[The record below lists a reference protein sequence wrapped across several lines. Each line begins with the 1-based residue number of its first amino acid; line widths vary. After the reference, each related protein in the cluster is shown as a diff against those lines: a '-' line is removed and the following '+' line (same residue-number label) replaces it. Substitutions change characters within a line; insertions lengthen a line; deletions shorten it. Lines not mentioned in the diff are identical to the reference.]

1 MPKTV
6 RFHEL
11 GGPEKLKI
19 EETSARLPGNGE
31 VKLNVKA
38 IGLNRAEALY
48 LRGDYLEQAPLPS
61 GIGYEAS
68 GIVEAVGANVD
79 RTLVGKNAATVP
91 GFSMAKYP
99 VLGEEAIVPAKV
111 ITDYPPSLSYVQA
124 ASVWMQ
130 YLTAYGTL
138 VHFGRVSDGD
148 FVVIPAASS
157 SVGLAAI
164 QVVRAQGATAIAVTR
179 TSAKCDQLLQLGAHH
194 VIASEEEDL
203 VQRIQ
208 QITAGKGACVVFDP
222 VGGPMAEKLAEAAA
236 PQAIIFEYGGLSM
249 QPTTFPLLNALRK
262 GLIMRGYTVHE
273 ITRDPVLFAEA
284 KQYVY
289 ERLAD
294 GRFDPKIAKVFPFE
308 KTVEAYRYLESNAQV
323 GKIVI
328 SLEG

>member
-1 MPKTV
+1 MPRTV

-19 EETSARLPGNGE
+19 EETGARSPGKGE
-31 VKLNVKA
+31 VKLRVKA
-38 IGLNRAEALY
+38 VGLNRAEALY
-48 LRGDYLEQAPLPS
+48 VRGQYLEQAPLPS

-99 VLGEEAIVPAKV
+99 VLSEEAIVPAKV
-111 ITDYPPSLSYVQA
+111 ITDYPQSLSYVQA

-130 YLTAYGTL
+130 YLTAYGAL
-138 VHFGRVSDGD
+138 VHLSHVSNGD

-179 TSAKCDQLLQLGAHH
+179 TSAKCDQLFQLGAHH
-194 VIASEEEDL
+194 VIASEEDL

-208 QITAGKGACVVFDP
+208 QITAGKVARILFDP

-262 GLIMRGYTVHE
+262 GLTMRGYTLHE
-273 ITRDPVLFAEA
+273 ITRDPDLLAEA

-294 GRFDPKIAKVFPFE
+294 GRFEPKVAKVFSFE
-308 KTVEAYRYLESNAQV
+308 QTVEGYRFLESNAQV
-323 GKIVI
+323 GKVVI